1 MNVKKV
7 QYAKHILGQVDHH
20 HIVFLTRSGEM
31 LFTGFFLKI
40 GDAKR
45 VAERIMSGKASS
57 TTFAPF
63 PGVFMLERE
72 KYDKDL
78 VDMAKAGELVDC
90 AVVEN
95 APESVEELLTFADKT
110 FRSSS

>member
-7 QYAKHILGQVDHH
+7 QYAKHVPGMVDHH

-31 LFTGFFLKI
+31 LFTGFFLRI

-45 VAERIMSGKASS
+45 TAEHIMRGKASS
-57 TTFAPF
+57 TIFLPL

-72 KYDKDL
+72 IYDKDL
-78 VDMAKAGELVDC
+78 VNMAKTGELVDC
-90 AVVEN
+90 VVVEN